1 MTQRHSSGAGGRKN
15 GTGNKSGKGNASGSY
30 SSSQYRQSQSE
41 NGTKSGGGK
50 SRKASGT
57 GHSGGSNVIEYR
69 RPLSIN
75 IGMIFF
81 AVILIYVGY
90 SVFRYATT
98 KQVVAYEVR
107 TGSLQTNSIYEG
119 VALRE
124 EAVADS
130 LYSGYINYYSAEL
143 ERLAVGELAGTIDE
157 SGEVQ
162 SYLAQ
167 TSSEDS
173 ILTET
178 NYQSIAEE
186 ISGFTEEFEES
197 YFSTVYDFKSS
208 LTGTIQKITN
218 SSILSEI
225 ERIADSSSLHYLY
238 TEATG
243 YIVYNVDGYEG
254 LTFEDLT
261 LSDFDSANYAATELD
276 NNALIA
282 AGDPAYKIAMSE
294 DWSVVIIVETE
305 EEALDL
311 QEESVIEVRFLK
323 NQYEAWATIGDI
335 REAEDGRWYV
345 ELTFTNS
352 MMSFATDR
360 FVRLELLMDNISGL
374 KIPKSALIDDEFYVV
389 PREYV
394 TTGASGT
401 QGVLRRVIDEDGV
414 SSSEF
419 IEITPYEKD
428 EDEDNYYL
436 DQSVLRDGDV
446 LIRPDSSET
455 LTLSENM
462 LDTLTGVYNI
472 NEGYADFRQ
481 VTKLAENDE
490 YAIVKSNSAYGLREY
505 DYIVLDAETMSP
517 DEFLYE

>member
-1 MTQRHSSGAGGRKN
+1 M
-15 GTGNKSGKGNASGSY
+15 
-30 SSSQYRQSQSE
+30 
-41 NGTKSGGGK
+41 
-50 SRKASGT
+50 
-57 GHSGGSNVIEYR
+57 
-69 RPLSIN
+69 L
-75 IGMIFF
+75 FF
-81 AVILIYVGY
+81 VVILIYVGY
-90 SVFRYATT
+90 SVIRYATT
-98 KQVVAYEVR
+98 EQVVAYEVR

-124 EAVADS
+124 EVVAWSD
-130 LYSGYINYYSAEL
+130 YSGYINYYSSEL

-173 ILTET
+173 ILTDAD
-178 NYQSIAEE
+178 YQT
-186 ISGFTEEFEES
+186 ISAQISSFTEEFEES
-197 YFSTVYDFKSS
+197 YFSTIYDFKTS

-225 ERIADSSSLHYLY
+225 ERIADSASLHYLY
-238 TEATG
+238 TDTTG
-243 YIVYNVDGYEG
+243 YIVYNVDGYED
-254 LTFEDLT
+254 LVFEDLT
-261 LSDFDSANYAATELD
+261 VRDFDSANYETNELE
-276 NNALIA
+276 NNSLIVQ
-282 AGDPAYKIAMSE
+282 GDPAYKIAVSE
-294 DWSVVIIVETE
+294 DWSIVIIVETE
-305 EEALDL
+305 EEALAM
-311 QEESVIEVRFLK
+311 QEESVMEVRFLK

-335 REAEDGRWYV
+335 RETEDGRWFV

-352 MMSFATDR
+352 MMSFATER
-360 FVRLELLMDNISGL
+360 FIRLELLEDNVSGL

-401 QGVLRRVIDEDGV
+401 QGVLRKVIDEDGV
-414 SSSEF
+414 ASSEF
-419 IEITPYEKD
+419 IEVTPYEKD
-428 EDEDNYYL
+428 EDEENYYL
-436 DQSVLRDGDV
+436 DQSTLRDADV

-455 LTLSENM
+455 LTLSSDL

-472 NEGYADFRQ
+472 NEGYADFKQ

-490 YAIVKSNSAYGLREY
+490 YAIVKSNSTYGLREY
-505 DYIVLDAETMSP
+505 DYIVLDAQTMTP